1 MFSKKSKSKNASDG
15 APVAH
20 ARDIA
25 LLREAVDRNTSIG
38 VVHQSKAGFNPLAQ
52 GRLLRWDDDG
62 IVIEELQ
69 IIGRDV
75 RFGSGDTIEAYL
87 TFEGVMLSFDG
98 TVLMVE
104 EPMEL
109 NSQRIV
115 RSLELTSPQ
124 NLRESDRRSAFRA
137 SVSGQS
143 VEIPVDMWFLDR
155 YVPSMQGE
163 EKIEFVLTNTY
174 YTNLLAALN
183 FDADYPLD
191 DRGEVSRDIDWGRVL
206 RDAKGTE
213 PHAVGRLI
221 DLTRNGLG
229 MLMYGV
235 SNMQLDR
242 FERVGVSFELEGEQL
257 DLVVELRRGTDVKG
271 STCRVGMLI
280 VHPEQSGSLCH
291 ERRVLEQFAMQVQR
305 EQLRNRKAS

>member
-1 MFSKKSKSKNASDG
+1 MFSKKSKTKSSSVG

-20 ARDIA
+20 ERDIA

-75 RFGSGDTIEAYL
+75 HFGSGDMIEAYL
-87 TFEGVMLSFDG
+87 SFEGSMLSFDAK
-98 TVLMVE
+98 VLMVE
-104 EPMEL
+104 EPTEL

-143 VEIPVDMWFLDR
+143 VEIPVKMWFFDR

-163 EKIEFVLTNTY
+163 SKLEFELTNAY

-183 FDADYPLD
+183 FDAVYPLD
-191 DRGEVSRDIDWGRVL
+191 ERGEVSKDIDWGRIL
-206 RDAKGTE
+206 ADAKGTA

-229 MLMYGV
+229 VLMYGV

-242 FERVGVSFELEGEQL
+242 FERVGVSFELDGDEL
-257 DLVVELRRGTDVKG
+257 DFVVEIRRGTDVKG
-271 STCRVGMLI
+271 ATCRVGLLI
-280 VHPEQSGSLCH
+280 VYPEQSGALCL
-291 ERRVLEQFAMQVQR
+291 ERRVLERFAMQVQR